1 MNLYLIR
8 HADAGDP
15 HAWKGDDDDRPLT
28 DRGRRQSR
36 ELAAALQRLGHPV
49 RFVVSSPLVRA
60 RQTAEEML
68 GVWTP
73 ATRDAALCELLSP
86 GRLRK
91 RKLSQ
96 YIDALEAPA
105 LAVVGHTPE
114 ISDYLGWL
122 LGTDGES
129 VPLKKGGAACVELPV
144 GPAKGRGELL
154 WVVTP
159 EWYLSAEGGTTSA

>member
-1 MNLYLIR
+1 MHLYLIR

-15 HAWKGDDDDRPLT
+15 LTWEGDDEDRPLT
-28 DRGRRQSR
+28 DLGHRQAR
-36 ELAAALQRLGHPV
+36 ELAVAMQRTGHHL

-60 RQTAEEML
+60 RETAEELL

-73 ATRDAALCELLSP
+73 ATRDPAICELLSP

-91 RKLSQ
+91 RKLSR
-96 YIDALEAPA
+96 YLDGLEAPA
-105 LAVVGHTPE
+105 LAIVGHMPE

-122 LGTDGES
+122 LGTKGEA

-144 GPAKGRGELL
+144 GPAKGRGELK
-154 WVVTP
+154 WAISP
-159 EWYLSAEGGTTSA
+159 DWYMPAET

>member
-15 HAWKGDDDDRPLT
+15 LTWEGDDERRPLT
-28 DRGRRQSR
+28 DLGRRQSR
-36 ELAAALQRLGHPV
+36 ELAAAMQRLGHPL
-49 RFVVSSPLVRA
+49 RWVVSSPLVRA
-60 RQTAEEML
+60 RETAEELL

-73 ATRDAALCELLSP
+73 ATRDPAVCDLLSP

-91 RKLSQ
+91 RKLSR
-96 YIDALEAPA
+96 YIDGLEASA
-105 LAVVGHTPE
+105 LAIVGHMPE

-122 LGTDGES
+122 LGTTGDA

-144 GPAKGRGELL
+144 GPVKGLGELQ
-154 WVVTP
+154 WVISP
-159 EWYLSAEGGTTSA
+159 SWYMRTE